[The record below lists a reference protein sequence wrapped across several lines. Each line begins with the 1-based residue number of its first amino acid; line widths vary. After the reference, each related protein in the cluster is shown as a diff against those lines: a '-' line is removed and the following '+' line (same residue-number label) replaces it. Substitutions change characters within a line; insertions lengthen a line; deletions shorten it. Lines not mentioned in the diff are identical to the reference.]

1 MAVSRGGRRGLAG
14 TRARIIDRLRRSAAT
29 LTEIAEHLGLT
40 YNAVRA
46 HLLSLER
53 DGLVH
58 STGMR
63 RGGTRPSAVY
73 ELTPEVDDVLS
84 RAYTPFA
91 SHLVRVL
98 SDRLPQAEMDSV
110 MRAVG
115 QRLAREWPQPGGSL
129 IARIEGAA
137 VLLQEL
143 GAPNEIE
150 RENGTVRIRGFGCL
164 LAAAVQGQPH
174 VCRAM
179 ESLLEALIGAPV
191 RECCDRGERPRC
203 CFIVAVSPA
212 TGS

>member
-1 MAVSRGGRRGLAG
+1 MAADRGGQSSLAG
-14 TRARIIDRLRRSAAT
+14 TRAKIIDRLRRSAAT
-29 LTEIAEHLGLT
+29 PTEIAEHLGLT

-58 STGMR
+58 SAGVR
-63 RGGTRPSAVY
+63 RGGTRPSALY

-98 SDRLPQAEMDSV
+98 SDRLPQAEMNEV

-115 QRLAREWPQPGGSL
+115 RRLAGEWPLPGGSL
-129 IARIEGAA
+129 PARIEAA
-137 VLLQEL
+137 SALLQEL

-150 RENGTVRIRGFGCL
+150 REDGSVRIRGFGCL
-164 LAAAVQGQPH
+164 LAAAVQGQPY

-179 ESLLEALIGAPV
+179 ESLLEAVIGVPV

-203 CFIVAVSPA
+203 CFEVATPPA
-212 TGS
+212 